1 MPRAGALMGTLEFA
15 KSRNER
21 KKVEMPRG
29 QAPHRSRSGRGSIG
43 GLHCSTSVVDRRT
56 RLAVSS
62 VAFAVPEEGLV
73 DVNNNRVLDVDQVIE
88 PIAELD
94 ALVGFRGGRFFT
106 SLKSPS
112 PLPVGCRARSVPH
125 APRIGAWACESSCF
139 ANNPTKQIGDG
150 LGELEIKPE
159 SLRYIVCSTRELL
172 EDSSVNIER
181 GSWTRRGGR
190 LRFRLTTR
198 FWWATVSASQWEF

>member
-1 MPRAGALMGTLEFA
+1 
-15 KSRNER
+15 
-21 KKVEMPRG
+21 
-29 QAPHRSRSGRGSIG
+29 
-43 GLHCSTSVVDRRT
+43 
-56 RLAVSS
+56 
-62 VAFAVPEEGLV
+62 LV

-139 ANNPTKQIGDG
+139 ANNPTKQVGED
-150 LGELEIKPE
+150 LGKLEINPG
-159 SLRYIVCSTRELL
+159 SLAYIVCWTRELL

-190 LRFRLTTR
+190 LLFRLTTR
-198 FWWATVSASQWEF
+198 FWWETVSASQWEF